1 MLVNAWA
8 GAELDF
14 LVTWHRSGGGEGG
27 GGEGGGGGGGWSPSS
42 PWICHGGG

>member
-14 LVTWHRSGGGEGG
+14 LVTWHTQWGVGGG
-27 GGEGGGGGGGWSPSS
+27 GGGGGGGWSPSS